1 MDEGQSMVCLEIGID
16 FWGVCVFVFS
26 IVFGYPAFLGLCAW
40 LAVGARRGVYFGI
53 DTFWSF
59 FFFGRR
65 DGHWA
70 EHTIEGHGR
79 GNYIVLVGT

>member
-1 MDEGQSMVCLEIGID
+1 MRGKAWFVWKLALFLGRL
-16 FWGVCVFVFS
+16 CVFFS

-53 DTFWSF
+53 GRYFLVVLSF

-65 DGHWA
+65 GGH
-70 EHTIEGHGR
+70 
-79 GNYIVLVGT
+79 